1 MYSESFMLNL
11 PNGFEYR
18 VKLRGNNGVS
28 KAFQAVY
35 TVFHAFRNARNA
47 YRLVHPTRKPISHST
62 QSGFS
67 SPPFPAAMLRR
78 SSGVISPAASFAFS
92 CW

>member
-18 VKLRGNNGVS
+18 VKLRRNNGVS
-28 KAFQAVY
+28 KAFQTVHAVFY
-35 TVFHAFRNARNA
+35 AFRNAWNA
-47 YRLVHPTRKPISHST
+47 YRLVHPTGNPINHST

-67 SPPFPAAMLRR
+67 CPPFPAAMLRR